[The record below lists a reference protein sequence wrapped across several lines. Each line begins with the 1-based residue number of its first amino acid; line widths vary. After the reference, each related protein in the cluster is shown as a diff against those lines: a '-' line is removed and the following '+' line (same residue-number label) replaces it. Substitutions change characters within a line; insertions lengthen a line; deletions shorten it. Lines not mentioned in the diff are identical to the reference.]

1 MNFWK
6 HTVKCTLSLCLAA
19 LLLVGCSDQ
28 VLNPDGSI
36 STRGVSQAETTEPP
50 AEETTTSWENPG
62 PGQLTL
68 GTEAVTGGSLIIG
81 GNDPEEM
88 FKDSPHVMHVEFLQ
102 TGESDCILLRM
113 DDTVVLVDTADSDDY
128 GTLKTKLRSYDID
141 TIHHL
146 IITHFDND
154 HIGSA
159 SGVLEDFTVEN
170 VYAPDYIRDS
180 GLYRGMMSAIEKK
193 SGTVLH
199 RVTEDLE
206 INLDYGRLWINPTR
220 LYPSG
225 EILGHD
231 SPDAAVE
238 ENNFSLI
245 TSVYFG
251 EISLLLLGDAEEERM
266 AEFNA
271 LFEDASYPTYTLVKT
286 PHHGSYDQKLGAC
299 LSAIRPR
306 YAVVCTDT
314 EDKVEAGLVTSVR
327 SAGAAAYYTYNGEIT
342 FSTDGSATKR
352 LLTQK

>member
-1 MNFWK
+1 MSMCLWK
-6 HTVKCTLSLCLAA
+6 YKLCVCLCLG
-19 LLLVGCSDQ
+19 LLVCLCCTACSDQ

-36 STRGVSQAETTEPP
+36 GRPGDN
-50 AEETTTSWENPG
+50 TTSQSPVPSSPVG
-62 PGQLTL
+62 SGQISLE
-68 GTEAVTGGSLIIG
+68 TEKQTGGSLVIG
-81 GNDPEEM
+81 GQDPEEM
-88 FKDSPHVMHVEFLQ
+88 FKDAPHVMHAEFLK
-102 TGESDCILLRM
+102 TGESDSILIRM
-113 DDTVVLVDTADSDDY
+113 DDTVILVDTADSDDY
-128 GTLKTKLRSYDID
+128 GALKNKLTGYGIS

-159 SGVLEDFTVEN
+159 AGIIKDFAVTN
-170 VYAPDYIRDS
+170 IYIPDYVRDS
-180 GLYRGMMSAIEKK
+180 GLYRNMMSAIEAKGE
-193 SGTVLH
+193 GTTLH
-199 RVTEDLE
+199 RVTEDVE
-206 INLDYGRLWINPTR
+206 ITLDFGRLWLNPTH

-225 EILGHD
+225 EVLGQD

-251 EISLLLLGDAEEERM
+251 EVSMLLLGDAEEARM

-271 LFEDASYPTYTLVKT
+271 LFAEGDYPTYTLVKT
-286 PHHGSYDQKLGAC
+286 PHHGSYDKHLGAS

-306 YAVVCTDT
+306 YCVVMTDT
-314 EDKVEAGLVTSVR
+314 ESKVEAGLVTSMR
-327 SAGAAAYYTYNGEIT
+327 ASGAAAYYTYNGEIT